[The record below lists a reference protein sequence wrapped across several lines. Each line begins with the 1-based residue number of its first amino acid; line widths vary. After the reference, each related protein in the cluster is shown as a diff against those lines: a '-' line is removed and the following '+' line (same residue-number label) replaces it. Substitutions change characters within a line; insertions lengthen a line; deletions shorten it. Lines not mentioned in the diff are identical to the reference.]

1 MRTDAAS
8 SPASSPIRA
17 SERALLRLAAVLCA
31 LALATST
38 AAQGQAQPPSSTPA
52 ATPAASP
59 AAATD
64 AATRTRAREAFQRGV
79 QASNRRDYESAAKLF
94 REALDAFYAP
104 ATAYNLASALYELD
118 QHVEAYNYVQGVLR
132 HPDTPDAVRE
142 RARSLEQT
150 LQLEV
155 ARLTIVTSGAAED
168 VSAHVDGQPLAR
180 EMMGVP
186 QAVTPGRHEV
196 AALRGEQVISRREL
210 DIAVRTTALVDL
222 SLIVTESPAPAI
234 AAPTP
239 AAPAEEP
246 EQRGSWYLR
255 NRKVFW
261 ISVAAGVAVVGG
273 GVAALLIAG
282 RGDERTEPPV
292 RGDTGVLTW

>member
-8 SPASSPIRA
+8 NPASSPIPA
-17 SERALLRLAAVLCA
+17 SKPALLRLAAVLCA
-31 LALATST
+31 LALTATA
-38 AAQGQAQPPSSTPA
+38 AAQGEAQPQPSTVA
-52 ATPAASP
+52 GTG
-59 AAATD
+59 D
-64 AATRTRAREAFQRGV
+64 AEARTRAREAFQRGV

-94 REALDAFYAP
+94 RQALDAFYAP
-104 ATAYNLASALYELD
+104 ATAYNLASALFELT
-118 QHVEAYNYVQGVLR
+118 QYVEAYNHVQGVLL
-132 HPDTPDAVRE
+132 HPETPDAVRE
-142 RARSLEQT
+142 RARALEQT

-168 VSAHVDGQPLAR
+168 VSALVDGQPLAR
-180 EMMGVP
+180 EKMGVP
-186 QAVTPGRHEV
+186 QAVTPGHHEV
-196 AALRGEQVISRREL
+196 EAIRGGQVISRREL

-222 SLIVTESPAPAI
+222 SLIVTESPAPVV
-234 AAPTP
+234 APT
-239 AAPAEEP
+239 APAPPVEEP
-246 EQRGSWYLR
+246 ERRSSWYTR

-282 RGDERTEPPV
+282 GDDTQVEPPV